1 MKLTG
6 YYTTAGEKI
15 AAGLLA
21 GATLS
26 VTRITAGSG
35 STALSAA
42 ALDQEQQNLG
52 PCEPE
57 VSGTTAVM
65 RCTLSSDQAKAPYF
79 LRELGVYAMDDTQ
92 KEVLYLIF
100 RLDEEVSINPAFR
113 LVLRF
118 NLEQTLSDGAGIQ
131 VTAPLTGLATQED
144 LKTKAD
150 LAGGQVP
157 YAQTPHLTSSK
168 TIYVDPTLGDDANT
182 GTQSAPFRTIQA
194 ALDAAPKDLG
204 GKGLTVLL
212 APGVYD
218 EDVSVKGFFHR
229 SEYGY
234 LEIRGAANP
243 GSGYPEATHRVKS
256 ISVGQN
262 ACHVSLTGLWVYGA
276 NASGRAVAL
285 STPGVSMD
293 YCTVKN
299 EGDAVQG
306 VIVGYYGH
314 ALATLK
320 NIAVDGYPQQGIA
333 VDGAS
338 VVALHGANVTNNGV
352 GISAAFSTGGGIL
365 MLHSVTYSGNT
376 IDTKK
381 TYGGQIF
388 GGE

>member
-100 RLDEEVSINPAFR
+100 RLDEQVSINPAFR

-118 NLEQTLSDGAGIQ
+118 NLEQTLSDGAGVK
-131 VTAPLTGLATQED
+131 VTAPLTGLATQEE

-157 YAQTPHLTSSK
+157 YQQMPHLTESK
-168 TIYVDPTLGDDANT
+168 TLYVDAALGDNANP
-182 GTQSAPFRTIQA
+182 GTQDKPFKTIQA
-194 ALDAAPKDLG
+194 AVDSLPKDLG
-204 GKGLTVLL
+204 RYSVTINV
-212 APGVYD
+212 AEGVYD
-218 EDVSVKGFFHR
+218 DTLSIIGFTGGMSYRPLTIKGSDRMDESRQVGCIIIANNASLIRLDGLFVSKSSESSAASLGISNSGCYIHNVKVKSADKKTIGVSV
-229 SEYGY
+229 
-234 LEIRGAANP
+234 
-243 GSGYPEATHRVKS
+243 
-256 ISVGQN
+256 
-262 ACHVSLTGLWVYGA
+262 GA
-276 NASGRAVAL
+276 NAPAQV
-285 STPGVSMD
+285 
-293 YCTVKN
+293 Y
-299 EGDAVQG
+299 
-306 VIVGYYGH
+306 
-314 ALATLK
+314 
-320 NIAVDGYPQQGIA
+320 IANSEIDGYTSAG
-333 VDGAS
+333 VTVSYAS
-338 VVALHGANVTNNGV
+338 LLSVYNFTIKNCGTGLSVTS
-352 GISAAFSTGGGIL
+352 GISMGRTI
-365 MLHSVTYSGNT
+365 TYENNSSNT
-376 IDTKK
+376 AVI
-381 TYGGQIF
+381 GAGQIF